1 MWAFYQ
7 AVTAD
12 VISTYAFGEAEKNI
26 DKGDLGFP
34 FFQAMDESC
43 EAWHWILHIGWLAPL
58 LEQLPMSFLVKTNP
72 AMAGVFKMQERFENQ
87 IEEIRNSKSLDE
99 NQSTVFHGLLNSST
113 LSDAD
118 KSTPRLKKEAYLIIG
133 AGLSTTAHTLTA
145 ITYHLLANPPILRKL
160 KAELAAAILDP
171 SVPPTCKQVDSL
183 PYLTGV
189 VQEGLRMH
197 PGATLRQQRVAPDE
211 DLVYVDKG
219 TGKRLEEY
227 FPKPDEFRPERWL
240 EDPTLDRINLAY
252 QELHLVLA
260 SIFRIFNDEE
270 GGPKFELYDTTRER
284 DIDMDADLGGPYAKP
299 GSLGLRVRVVG

>member
-1 MWAFYQ
+1 
-7 AVTAD
+7 
-12 VISTYAFGEAEKNI
+12 
-26 DKGDLGFP
+26 
-34 FFQAMDESC
+34 MD
-43 EAWHWILHIGWLAPL
+43 
-58 LEQLPMSFLVKTNP
+58 Q
-72 AMAGVFKMQERFENQ
+72 
-87 IEEIRNSKSLDE
+87 

-219 TGKRLEEY
+219 TGKRWVIPRGTPVSMTPSLLHRLEEY

-240 EDPTLDRINLAY
+240 EDPTLDKYLLSFSKGSR
-252 QELHLVLA
+252 
-260 SIFRIFNDEE
+260 
-270 GGPKFELYDTTRER
+270 
-284 DIDMDADLGGPYAKP
+284 MCLG
-299 GSLGLRVRVVG
+299 